1 MLQLIARRLA
11 LSVPLLFVASALSFV
26 LVSLTPG
33 DAASSILGANATP
46 ERLAQLR
53 EQLGLDRSLPEQY
66 AGWLSGAVRGD
77 MGTSLTSGEAVVGAL
92 TARLPVTAALIC
104 GALAVAGV
112 LGVGLGVVSARRG
125 GRIGRAVDVASL
137 VGLALP
143 TFWFGLVLVSAFA
156 VATPL
161 FPATGYVP
169 LADGPVQWARSLVLP
184 VVTLS
189 VGAVAFVAKQTRDS
203 MLDVG
208 DREFV
213 RALRARGVPERTVLR
228 HALRNA
234 CIPVVTVLGLM
245 VIGLL
250 SGTVLAESVFALPG
264 LGSLVVQATAQNDV
278 PLVQGIV
285 VSFTAIVIV
294 VNLLVD
300 VSYGVLNPK
309 VRTT

>member
-1 MLQLIARRLA
+1 MWQLVARRLA

-46 ERLAQLR
+46 EGLAALR
-53 EQLGLDRSLPEQY
+53 AQLGLDRSLPEQY
-66 AGWLSGAVRGD
+66 GSWLAGAVRGD
-77 MGTSLTSGEAVVGAL
+77 MGTSLTSGETVVGAL

-104 GALAVAGV
+104 GALALAGL
-112 LGVGLGVVSARRG
+112 LGVAFGVVSARRG
-125 GRIGRAVDVASL
+125 GFLGRVVDVVSL

-143 TFWFGLVLVSAFA
+143 TFWFGLLLVSAFA
-156 VATPL
+156 VTVPL

-169 LADGPVQWARSLVLP
+169 LAEGPVEWARSLVLP

-213 RALRARGVPERTVLR
+213 RALRARGVPERAVLR

-264 LGSLVVQATAQNDV
+264 LGGLVVQATAQNDV
-278 PLVQGIV
+278 PVVQGV
-285 VSFTAIVIV
+285 VVCFTAIVIL

-300 VSYGVLNPK
+300 VSHGLLDPK
-309 VRTT
+309 VRTA

>member
-1 MLQLIARRLA
+1 VLQLIARRLA

-46 ERLAQLR
+46 ERLEQLR

-77 MGTSLTSGEAVVGAL
+77 MGTSLTSGEAVVDSL

-104 GALAVAGV
+104 GALVVAGA
-112 LGVGLGVVSARRG
+112 LGIALGLVSARRG
-125 GRIGRAVDVASL
+125 GRLGRAVDLASL

-161 FPATGYVP
+161 FPATGYVA
-169 LADGPVQWARSLVLP
+169 LAEGPVQWARSLVLP

-213 RALRARGVPERTVLR
+213 RALRARGVPERAVLR

-309 VRTT
+309 VRTS